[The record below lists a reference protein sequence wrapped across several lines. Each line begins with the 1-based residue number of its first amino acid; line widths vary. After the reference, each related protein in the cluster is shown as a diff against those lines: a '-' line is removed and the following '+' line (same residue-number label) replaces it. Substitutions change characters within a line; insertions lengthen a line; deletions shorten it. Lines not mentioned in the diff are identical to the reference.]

1 MSKVT
6 VITGGTSGI
15 GRGIVEKILANS
27 AEDDLIFA
35 TYAHNAYKANEF
47 WDSLKPEDQEKL
59 IILKADMSSYDD
71 MMNFVGEVKEKA
83 GHVDWLIS
91 NAGISTYDKF
101 QDYTFEEWNN
111 IVNTNLSV
119 PVFMV
124 KEFMP
129 VMTEGG
135 RVLFMGSY
143 AGQQAYSSSLVYGVT
158 KAAIHFLTKS
168 LVKEFEPKGIPVY
181 PISAISGKGLKE
193 LLYHVSE
200 LLSKA
205 DQEPVVFEQEFFPE
219 YMLPVSDEPY
229 SVTYDED
236 ANEYVVE
243 GPRIEK
249 MLGYTNLDSEKGFTF
264 FQNFL
269 KDNGILDELE
279 ALGISEGDTVRMYG
293 LSFDYYK

>member
-47 WDSLKPEDQEKL
+47 WDNLKPEDQEKL
-59 IILKADMSSYDD
+59 IILKADMSFYDD

-101 QDYTFEEWNN
+101 QDYTFEEWNK

-168 LVKEFEPKGIPVY
+168 LVKEFEPKGITVNAIAPGFFLTEQNRTLLTNPDGTYTQRGQDVIRQTPFGRMGRAEELCGTIQY
-181 PISAISGKGLKE
+181 LISDAASFVTGTVAIVDG
-193 LLYHVSE
+193 
-200 LLSKA
+200 
-205 DQEPVVFEQEFFPE
+205 
-219 YMLPVSDEPY
+219 
-229 SVTYDED
+229 
-236 ANEYVVE
+236 
-243 GPRIEK
+243 
-249 MLGYTNLDSEKGFTF
+249 GFNAF
-264 FQNFL
+264 
-269 KDNGILDELE
+269 
-279 ALGISEGDTVRMYG
+279 AM
-293 LSFDYYK
+293 

>member
-101 QDYTFEEWNN
+101 QDYTFEEWNK

-168 LVKEFEPKGIPVY
+168 LVKEFEPKGITVNAIAPGFFCLYTYRYPGMRTAHRKATNASTARSHCTDSVRSKTWQIWRTVY
-181 PISAISGKGLKE
+181 LPI
-193 LLYHVSE
+193 
-200 LLSKA
+200 
-205 DQEPVVFEQEFFPE
+205 
-219 YMLPVSDEPY
+219 
-229 SVTYDED
+229 T
-236 ANEYVVE
+236 
-243 GPRIEK
+243 
-249 MLGYTNLDSEKGFTF
+249 T
-264 FQNFL
+264 
-269 KDNGILDELE
+269 
-279 ALGISEGDTVRMYG
+279 
-293 LSFDYYK
+293 

>member
-47 WDSLKPEDQEKL
+47 WDSLKPEEKL

-101 QDYTFEEWNN
+101 QDYTFEEWNK

-143 AGQQAYSSSLVYGVT
+143 AGQQLPSTSL
-158 KAAIHFLTKS
+158 
-168 LVKEFEPKGIPVY
+168 P
-181 PISAISGKGLKE
+181 
-193 LLYHVSE
+193 
-200 LLSKA
+200 
-205 DQEPVVFEQEFFPE
+205 
-219 YMLPVSDEPY
+219 
-229 SVTYDED
+229 
-236 ANEYVVE
+236 N
-243 GPRIEK
+243 RW
-249 MLGYTNLDSEKGFTF
+249 
-264 FQNFL
+264 
-269 KDNGILDELE
+269 
-279 ALGISEGDTVRMYG
+279 
-293 LSFDYYK
+293 

>member
-101 QDYTFEEWNN
+101 QDYTFEEWNK

-168 LVKEFEPKGIPVY
+168 LVKEFEPKGITVN
-181 PISAISGKGLKE
+181 AIAPG
-193 LLYHVSE
+193 
-200 LLSKA
+200 
-205 DQEPVVFEQEFFPE
+205 F
-219 YMLPVSDEPY
+219 
-229 SVTYDED
+229 
-236 ANEYVVE
+236 
-243 GPRIEK
+243 IETE
-249 MLGYTNLDSEKGFTF
+249 MTE
-264 FQNFL
+264 
-269 KDNGILDELE
+269 
-279 ALGISEGDTVRMYG
+279 G
-293 LSFDYYK
+293 LSEELRAKMQERIPLGHMGTAENVADAAAFLASEEAGYITGQVLNVDGGMAM

>member
-101 QDYTFEEWNN
+101 QDYTFEEWNK

-168 LVKEFEPKGIPVY
+168 LVKEFEPKGITVNAIAPGFIQTPWHENRTPESYERINRKIALHRFGEIKDVADMAY
-181 PISAISGKGLKE
+181 SILTNTPAPAAFWLSLPITLAVTSA
-193 LLYHVSE
+193 
-200 LLSKA
+200 
-205 DQEPVVFEQEFFPE
+205 
-219 YMLPVSDEPY
+219 
-229 SVTYDED
+229 
-236 ANEYVVE
+236 
-243 GPRIEK
+243 
-249 MLGYTNLDSEKGFTF
+249 
-264 FQNFL
+264 
-269 KDNGILDELE
+269 
-279 ALGISEGDTVRMYG
+279 
-293 LSFDYYK
+293 

>member
-1 MSKVT
+1 MLRCKAAPAILMLSSESVSGLSIQLIDKDEYNKEVAEKMSRVT

-27 AEDDLIFA
+27 EQDDLIFA
-35 TYAHNAYKANEF
+35 TYAHNAYKANDF

-59 IILKADMSSYDD
+59 IIMKADMSSYDD
-71 MMNFVGEVKEKA
+71 MMNFVKEVKEKA

-111 IVNTNLSV
+111 IVNTNLSI
-119 PVFMV
+119 PVFMI

-168 LVKEFEPKGIPVY
+168 LVKEFEPKGITVN
-181 PISAISGKGLKE
+181 AIAPGFIQTPWHENRTPESYERINRKIALHRFGEIKD
-193 LLYHVSE
+193 V
-200 LLSKA
+200 A
-205 DQEPVVFEQEFFPE
+205 DMAYSILTNN
-219 YMLPVSDEPY
+219 YMNGSIVDIHGG
-229 SVTYDED
+229 YD
-236 ANEYVVE
+236 Y
-243 GPRIEK
+243 
-249 MLGYTNLDSEKGFTF
+249 F
-264 FQNFL
+264 
-269 KDNGILDELE
+269 
-279 ALGISEGDTVRMYG
+279 
-293 LSFDYYK
+293 